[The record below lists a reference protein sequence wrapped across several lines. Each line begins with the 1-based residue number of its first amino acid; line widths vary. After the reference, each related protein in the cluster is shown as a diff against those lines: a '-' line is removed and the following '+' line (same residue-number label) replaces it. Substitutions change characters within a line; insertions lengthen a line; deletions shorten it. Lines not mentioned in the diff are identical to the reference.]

1 MSRRTTSPPVKE
13 QTEVRVS
20 VPVAVALLV
29 KSCFPVI
36 LALAS
41 SGTLFA
47 QAEHSGLATPP
58 GRANPDSSA
67 LRSPAKPPNSAV
79 RQDSSVSQAQLE
91 RLTKAAD
98 KVLNRIQAEENDLY
112 LRVNYFEKPSRLDP
126 NSYAS
131 REEVAQ
137 WQGML
142 QQLKEKHDLVTR
154 LYADLGKDLDA
165 ELKSA
170 NANEGLVSQFKK
182 LVMDGFPWDEIE
194 KKRKLI
200 ADFIDEEGK
209 LLLFYDKNWGSWM
222 PNADP
227 DKPEFNSA
235 SAASIYKRLRD
246 QILSTSEQIE
256 KEYKAM
262 SE

>member
-1 MSRRTTSPPVKE
+1 MSRGTTSPPVKE
-13 QTEVRVS
+13 RTEVRVS
-20 VPVAVALLV
+20 VSLLV
-29 KSCFPVI
+29 KSCFPAI

-41 SGTLFA
+41 SGMLFA
-47 QAEHSGLATPP
+47 QAEQSGSAKPP
-58 GRANPDSSA
+58 GRTNPDSTAS
-67 LRSPAKPPNSAV
+67 RSPAKQPGSA
-79 RQDSSVSQAQLE
+79 RQDSSISQAQLD

-98 KVLNRIQAEENDLY
+98 KVLNHIQAEENDLY
-112 LRVNYFEKPSRLDP
+112 LRVNYFEKPSRLNP

-142 QQLKEKHDLVTR
+142 QELKEKHDLVTR

-165 ELKSA
+165 ELKNA
-170 NANEGLVSQFKK
+170 NANEQLVSQFKK

-200 ADFIDEEGK
+200 TDFIDEEGK
-209 LLLFYDKNWGSWM
+209 LLLFYDKNWGSWI

>member
-13 QTEVRVS
+13 RTDERVS
-20 VPVAVALLV
+20 VPLLV
-29 KSCFPVI
+29 KSFFLVI

-47 QAEHSGLATPP
+47 QAEKPGSATPP
-58 GRANPDSSA
+58 GRTKQDSPAS
-67 LRSPAKPPNSAV
+67 RSPAKQPGSAA

-137 WQGML
+137 WQGTL

-165 ELKSA
+165 ELKSTSA
-170 NANEGLVSQFKK
+170 SEELISQFKK

-209 LLLFYDKNWGSWM
+209 LLLFYDKNWGSWT
-222 PNADP
+222 PSVDP

>member
-1 MSRRTTSPPVKE
+1 MTLTFPFR
-13 QTEVRVS
+13 
-20 VPVAVALLV
+20 AILV

-36 LALAS
+36 LGLVS
-41 SGTLFA
+41 SGMLFA
-47 QAEHSGLATPP
+47 QADQSGSTTPP
-58 GRANPDSSA
+58 RRTNLDNPAS
-67 LRSPAKPPNSAV
+67 RSPAKQRNNAV
-79 RQDSSVSQAQLE
+79 RQDSPVNQAQLE

-98 KVLNRIQAEENDLY
+98 KVLNRIQTEENDLY

-131 REEVAQ
+131 KQEVAQ
-137 WQGML
+137 WQGTL
-142 QQLKEKHDLVTR
+142 QQLKEKHDLVSG

-165 ELKSA
+165 ELK
-170 NANEGLVSQFKK
+170 NAGASEELVSQFKK
-182 LVMDGFPWDEIE
+182 LVMDGFPWEEIE
-194 KKRKLI
+194 KKKKLI
-200 ADFIDEEGK
+200 NDFIDEEGK
-209 LLLFYDKNWGSWM
+209 LLLFYDKNWGSWT
-222 PNADP
+222 PNTDP

-235 SAASIYKRLRD
+235 SATNIYKRLRE

>member
-1 MSRRTTSPPVKE
+1 MTLTFLFRGLPANSCLPMI
-13 QTEVRVS
+13 
-20 VPVAVALLV
+20 VALV
-29 KSCFPVI
+29 
-36 LALAS
+36 S
-41 SGTLFA
+41 SGLPFA
-47 QAEHSGLATPP
+47 QAEQSGSATPS
-58 GRANPDSSA
+58 GRTNQDNPA
-67 LRSPAKPPNSAV
+67 LRSPAKQPGKAV
-79 RQDSSVSQAQLE
+79 RQDSRVNQAQLE
-91 RLTKAAD
+91 RLGKAAD

-112 LRVNYFEKPSRLDP
+112 LRLNYFEKPDRLNP

-142 QQLKEKHDLVTR
+142 QQLKEKHDLVTQ
-154 LYADLGKDLDA
+154 LYTNLGKDLDA
-165 ELKSA
+165 ELK
-170 NANEGLVSQFKK
+170 NADASEELVSQFKK
-182 LVMDGFPWDEIE
+182 LIVDGFPWDEIE
-194 KKRKLI
+194 KKKRLI
-200 ADFIDEEGK
+200 ADFIDEQGK
-209 LLLFYDKNWGSWM
+209 LLLFYDKNWGSWI

-227 DKPEFNSA
+227 NKPEFNSA

>member
-36 LALAS
+36 LALAG

-47 QAEHSGLATPP
+47 QAEHSGSATPP
-58 GRANPDSSA
+58 GRTNPESSA
-67 LRSPAKPPNSAV
+67 SRSPAKQSSSVV

-98 KVLNRIQAEENDLY
+98 RVLNRIQAEENDLY

-142 QQLKEKHDLVTR
+142 QQLKEKHDLVTQ

-165 ELKSA
+165 ELKNT
-170 NANEGLVSQFKK
+170 NANEELVRQFKK

-209 LLLFYDKNWGSWM
+209 LLLFYDKNWGSWI